1 MDSDFSNELR
11 EMMGVI
17 SLELDIL
24 FLQGSQVYTSFRQQK
39 ILRRLQ
45 KRQSK
50 IRTFEASYIYSVE
63 CKNPLNPR
71 ERDRLECLLPNAHFS
86 DHPKLSRDF
95 SCLVFPRLGTISP
108 WSSKASE
115 IARNCD
121 LPIVRIERGIF
132 YQIFGI
138 AQENKHDSK
147 TVVLELYDPLTESI
161 LFSSDELIRLF
172 QQQPLLNFIYI
183 PLLEKG
189 KVALLRAN
197 QSLGLALTDEDI
209 EYLSEAFHR
218 LNRNPTD
225 VELMM
230 FAQVNSE
237 HCRHKIFNAQWRIEG
252 QLKEESLFAMI
263 RYTYQVNPKQVLVAY
278 RDNAAIIKGSV
289 GHSIEINPITHRY
302 ESKRELLHTV
312 LKVETHNHPT
322 AISPFYGAATGSGGE
337 IRDEAATGRGAQTQ
351 AGLTGFSVSHLHIP
365 DFSQPWEK
373 DFKNPKSLASPLD
386 IMLQG
391 PIGAASFNNEFGRP
405 NVCGYF
411 RTLEH
416 KGNFDAEINTQ
427 GEIISYGYHKPIMI
441 AGGIGQIYHSQ
452 IKKQSFQEKASL
464 IVIGGPAMTI
474 GLGGGSASSQ
484 NSNEVTEA
492 LDFASVQRSDPEM
505 QRRAQELINGC
516 VSLGEKNPILSIHDV
531 GAGGLSNA
539 FSELIEAS
547 ECGGEFELRDIP
559 NAEPGMTPLEIW
571 CNEAQER
578 FVLAIKSE
586 SLEIFRAIAER
597 ERCPFAVVGCAKQK
611 KKLVVNDNYFHTRP
625 IDVPLSLLFE
635 GISSIQRED
644 RRRQFPGIP
653 PFDTSSISLSD
664 AIKRVLQYSSVAD
677 KSFLITIGDRSVG
690 GKVVRDQMVGPWQ
703 VPVADLAVT
712 VDSFLGYQ
720 GQALAMGERA
730 PLAMLDPVA
739 SARMAV
745 GEAITN
751 IAAASIDKISQ
762 VILSANWMAA
772 ANFPGEVV
780 NLYEAVRAVSKELC
794 PVLGICIPVG
804 KDSLS
809 MRTSWQDGNQKRSVV
824 SPLSLIITAT
834 APATDVRHTLT
845 PQLQTDVGKTQLLL
859 IDIGRGTHLLGGSC
873 LAQVYN
879 ELGGEPPDVND
890 PSLLLLRNFFQAIQ
904 TLNRNNLLLAYH
916 DRSDGGLLA
925 TLCEMAFAAHIGITI
940 ELNSLGNDPIA
951 SVFTEALGAVI
962 QVKEE
967 TIVDILAILESYELK
982 IHTHIIGEL
991 NEVDEFILNFQ
1002 GKTIFQESRTILHR
1016 WWSETSYQ
1024 LQVLRDNPDC
1034 AKQQYD
1040 KLLDKD
1046 YPGLIAAITFDNN
1059 ENILLPYINV
1069 GARPRVA
1076 ILREQGSN
1084 GHREMAAAFYFAG
1097 FDSIDV
1103 HMSDLL
1109 NKRVNLKDFNGLAA
1123 CGGFSFG
1130 DVLGAGRGWAQSIL
1144 MHPRI
1149 SDQFALFF
1157 QSRDR
1162 FALGVCNGCQL
1173 FSHLKSIIPDA
1184 EDWPVFE
1191 RNISEQFEARLSLVE
1206 IPESPSLF
1214 FQGMIG
1220 SRLPIVVSHG
1230 EGRAVFKMEK
1240 ERRIRENKLIALRY
1254 IDSRG
1259 IPTTDYPENP
1269 NGSPS
1274 GITGLT
1280 IPDGRI
1286 TILMPHPERVFRT
1299 VQLSW
1304 HPKEWNEMSPWI
1316 RMFYN
1321 ARVWVN

>member
-1 MDSDFSNELR
+1 M
-11 EMMGVI
+11 
-17 SLELDIL
+17 L
-24 FLQGSQVYTSFRQQK
+24 FLQGFQVYTPFRQQK
-39 ILRRLQ
+39 ILQRLQ
-45 KRQSK
+45 QKQPKTRA
-50 IRTFEASYIYSVE
+50 IEATYVYFVE
-63 CKNPLNPR
+63 CKKSLNPR
-71 ERDRLECLLPNAHFS
+71 ERERLECLLPNAHFS
-86 DHPKLSRDF
+86 NYPKLSKDF
-95 SCLVFPRLGTISP
+95 SCLVLPRLGTISP

-115 IARNCD
+115 IACNCD
-121 LPIVRIERGIF
+121 LPIARIERGIF
-132 YQIFGI
+132 YRIFGI
-138 AQENKHDSK
+138 SQENKLDSQI
-147 TVVLELYDPLTESI
+147 VALELYDPLTESI
-161 LFSSDELIRLF
+161 LLSSDELIRLF
-172 QQQPLLNFIYI
+172 QHPPLLNFICI

-189 KVALLRAN
+189 KVALLQAN
-197 QSLGLALTDEDI
+197 QLLGLALTDEDI
-209 EYLSEAFHR
+209 QYLLKAFHQ

-237 HCRHKIFNAQWRIEG
+237 HCRHKIFNAQWRIDG

-263 RYTYQVNPKQVLVAY
+263 RHTYQVNPKQVLVAY

-289 GHSIEINPITHRY
+289 GYSLEINPITHCY
-302 ESKRELLHTV
+302 ESKKEFLHTV

-322 AISPFYGAATGSGGE
+322 AISPFAGAATGSGGE
-337 IRDEAATGRGAQTQ
+337 IRDEAATGRGAKSQ

-365 DFSQPWEK
+365 NFPQPWEK

-411 RTLEH
+411 RTLEY
-416 KGNFDAEINTQ
+416 KGNFNSEIDTR

-441 AGGIGQIYHSQ
+441 AGGIGQIHHSQ
-452 IKKQSFQEKASL
+452 IEKQSFEEKALL
-464 IVIGGPAMTI
+464 IVIGGPAMAI
-474 GLGGGSASSQ
+474 GLGGGSVSSRS
-484 NSNEVTEA
+484 SNEANEA

-516 VSLGEKNPILSIHDV
+516 VSLGERNPILSIHDV

-539 FSELIEAS
+539 FSELIVAS
-547 ECGGEFELRDIP
+547 ECGGEFELRNIP
-559 NAEPGMTPLEIW
+559 NAELGMTPLEIW

-586 SLEIFRAIAER
+586 SLGILRAIAER
-597 ERCPFAVVGCAKQK
+597 ERCPFAVVGYAKQQ

-625 IDVPLSLLFE
+625 IDVPLSLLFK
-635 GISSIQRED
+635 GMSFVQRED
-644 RRRQFPGIP
+644 RRRRFPKIL
-653 PFDTSSISLSD
+653 PFDTSNIDWAD

-703 VPVADLAVT
+703 VPVSDLAVT
-712 VDSFLGYQ
+712 VNSFLGYQ

-730 PLAMLDPVA
+730 PLAMIDPVA

-751 IAAASIDKISQ
+751 IAAAPIDEISQ

-780 NLYEAVRAVSKELC
+780 NLYEAIQAVAKELC
-794 PVLGICIPVG
+794 PALGICIPVG

-809 MRTSWQDGNQKRSVV
+809 MHTSWQDGNQKRSVV

-845 PQLQTDVGKTQLLL
+845 PQLQTDVGETQLLL
-859 IDIGRGTHLLGGSC
+859 IDMGRGTHLLGGSC

-879 ELGGEPPDVND
+879 ELGGEPPDVKD
-890 PSLLLLRNFFQAIQ
+890 PSLLLILRNFFQAIQ
-904 TLNRNNLLLAYH
+904 TLNRKNLLLAYH

-940 ELNSLGNDPIA
+940 ELNSLGNNPIA
-951 SVFTEALGAVI
+951 SVFSEALGAVI
-962 QVKEE
+962 QVKKE
-967 TIVDILAILESYELK
+967 TIVDVLTVLERHELK
-982 IHTHIIGEL
+982 IHTHVIGEL
-991 NEVDEFILNFQ
+991 NELDKFIINFQ

-1024 LQVLRDNPDC
+1024 LQALRDNPDC
-1034 AKQQYD
+1034 AKEQYD

-1046 YPGLIAAITFDNN
+1046 YPGLIAKITFDNN
-1059 ENILLPYINV
+1059 ENISLPYINV

-1084 GHREMAAAFYFAG
+1084 GHQEMAAAFYFAG

-1109 NKRVNLKDFNGLAA
+1109 NKRINLKDFKGLAA

-1157 QSRDR
+1157 QNRDR

-1173 FSHLKSIIPDA
+1173 FSHLKSIIPGA
-1184 EDWPVFE
+1184 EDWPVFK
-1191 RNISEQFEARLSLVE
+1191 RNTSEQFEARLSLVE

-1214 FQGMIG
+1214 FQGMSG
-1220 SRLPIVVSHG
+1220 SHLPIVVSHG
-1230 EGRAVFKMEK
+1230 EGHAVFKMKK
-1240 ERRIRENKLIALRY
+1240 EQRIKDKKLIALRY
-1254 IDSRG
+1254 INSLG
-1259 IPTTDYPENP
+1259 VPTTNYPENP
-1269 NGSPS
+1269 NGSPA

-1280 IPDGRI
+1280 TPDGRV

-1299 VQLSW
+1299 VQFSW
-1304 HPKEWNEMSPWI
+1304 HPKEWSEMSPWM
-1316 RMFYN
+1316 RMFCN

>member
-1 MDSDFSNELR
+1 MD
-11 EMMGVI
+11 
-17 SLELDIL
+17 LDIL
-24 FLQGSQVYTSFRQQK
+24 FLKGSQVCTSFRQQK
-39 ILRRLQ
+39 ILRCLQ

-50 IRTFEASYIYSVE
+50 VRAVKSSYVYSVE
-63 CKNPLNPR
+63 CKNPLNPKER
-71 ERDRLECLLPNAHFS
+71 ERLECLLPNAHFS
-86 DHPKLSRDF
+86 DYPQLSKDF
-95 SCLVFPRLGTISP
+95 SCFVFPRLGTISP

-121 LPIVRIERGIF
+121 LPIARIERGIF
-132 YQIFGI
+132 HQIFGI
-138 AQENKHDSK
+138 SQENKRDSK
-147 TVVLELYDPLTESI
+147 IVMLELYDPLTESI
-161 LFSSDELIRLF
+161 LFSFDELIRLF
-172 QQQPLLNFIYI
+172 QQQSLLNFIYI
-183 PLLEKG
+183 PLLERG
-189 KVALLRAN
+189 EVALLQAS
-197 QSLGLALTDEDI
+197 QSLGLALTNEDI
-209 EYLSEAFHR
+209 QYLSEAFHR

-237 HCRHKIFNAQWRIEG
+237 HCRHKTFNAQWRIEG
-252 QLKEESLFAMI
+252 KLQKESLFSMI
-263 RYTYQVNPKQVLVAY
+263 RYTYQVNPKQVLMAY

-289 GHSIEINPITHRY
+289 GHSFKINPVTYLY

-322 AISPFYGAATGSGGE
+322 AICPFSGAATGIGGE
-337 IRDEAATGRGAQTQ
+337 IRDEAATGRGAQSRV
-351 AGLTGFSVSHLHIP
+351 GLTGFSVSHLHIP
-365 DFSQPWEK
+365 NFSQPWEK
-373 DFKNPKSLASPLD
+373 DFKKPKSLASPLD

-411 RTLEH
+411 RTFEY
-416 KGNFDAEINTQ
+416 KGNFDSKINTR

-452 IKKQSFQEKASL
+452 IEKQSFEEKTSL

-474 GLGGGSASSQ
+474 GLGGGSASSR
-484 NSNEVTEA
+484 SGNEATEA

-516 VSLGEKNPILSIHDV
+516 VALGEKNPILSIHDV

-559 NAEPGMTPLEIW
+559 SAEPGMTPLEVW

-597 ERCPFAVVGCAKQK
+597 ERCPFAVVGRAKRN

-625 IDVPLSLLFE
+625 IDMPLSLLFE
-635 GISSIQRED
+635 GVSSSTQQAD
-644 RRRQFPGIP
+644 RRQQFPKIL
-653 PFDTSSISLSD
+653 PFDTSSIDLAD

-677 KSFLITIGDRSVG
+677 KSFLITIADRSVG

-720 GQALAMGERA
+720 GQALAIGERA
-730 PLAMLDPVA
+730 PLAMLNPAA

-751 IAAASIDKISQ
+751 IAAAPIDKISQ

-780 NLYEAVRAVSKELC
+780 NLYEAVRSVAKELC
-794 PVLGICIPVG
+794 PALEICIPVG

-809 MRTSWQDGNQKRSVV
+809 MCTSWQDGNQKRSVV
-824 SPLSLIITAT
+824 SPVSLIITAT
-834 APATDVRHTLT
+834 APTTDVRHTLT

-859 IDIGRGTHLLGGSC
+859 IDISRGTHLLGGSC
-873 LAQVYN
+873 LAQVHN

-890 PSLLLLRNFFQAIQ
+890 LSSLLLRNFFQAIQ

-925 TLCEMAFAAHIGITI
+925 TLCEMAFAAHMGITI
-940 ELNSLGNDPIA
+940 ELNSLGNNPIA
-951 SVFTEALGAVI
+951 SLFTEALGAVI

-967 TIVDILAILESYELK
+967 TIIDILSILERYKLK
-982 IHTHIIGEL
+982 THTHIIGEL
-991 NEVDEFILNFQ
+991 NEADEFILHFQ
-1002 GKTIFQESRTILHR
+1002 GKTIFQESRIILHR

-1046 YPGLIAAITFDNN
+1046 YPGLIAEITFNSN
-1059 ENILLPYINV
+1059 ENSSLPYINV

-1084 GHREMAAAFYFAG
+1084 GHLEMAAAFYFAG

-1109 NKRVNLKDFNGLAA
+1109 NKRANLRDFNGLAA

-1173 FSHLKSIIPDA
+1173 FSHLKSIIPGA
-1184 EDWPVFE
+1184 KDWPVFE

-1230 EGRAVFKMEK
+1230 EGRAVFRMEK
-1240 ERRIRENKLIALRY
+1240 ERQRIREKKLIALRY

-1259 IPTTDYPENP
+1259 TPATDYPENP
-1269 NGSPS
+1269 NGSSS

-1280 IPDGRI
+1280 NLDGRI

-1304 HPKEWNEMSPWI
+1304 HPKEWHEMSPWM
-1316 RMFYN
+1316 RMFCN
-1321 ARVWVN
+1321 ARAWVN